1 MCKCKFVKILQENLS
16 HCETT
21 TCSDNGYYV
30 GQECRQGSTVMV
42 YAWRIAL
49 DISGK
54 KVQRVTWVLG
64 ADITWRLVHF
74 SLLGKIVKQNLI
86 MVWMRT
92 ATTVCIWYPEGNRCL
107 S

>member
-1 MCKCKFVKILQENLS
+1 M
-16 HCETT
+16 
-21 TCSDNGYYV
+21 
-30 GQECRQGSTVMV
+30 VMV